1 MSEVNSPS
9 PECIFRSESPT
20 KDGEPDPRNP
30 SCGNKALVSVRY
42 LDHVLYH
49 RTQALAMRPQE
60 RETVGWLIYECD
72 QYVIIAWD
80 QDSEPPTLRGGDPKA
95 SGLVILKT
103 DITKLKRLEIRPE
116 PSQKS
121 SNWHLNSEPAI
132 VSGEYALLPKKRK
145 TQKKRKG
152 ATVA

>member
-1 MSEVNSPS
+1 MGSASEAHFSPECSSGSPS
-9 PECIFRSESPT
+9 PAQGDATHPQ
-20 KDGEPDPRNP
+20 DPL
-30 SCGNKALVSVRY
+30 CGQVLVSVRY

-49 RTQALAMRPQE
+49 RTPALAMKPQE

-72 QYVIIAWD
+72 QYITLAWD
-80 QDSEPPTLRGGDPKA
+80 HDAEPPTLRGGDPKA

-103 DITKLKRLEIRPE
+103 DITKLERLEIRAE

-145 TQKKRKG
+145 TQRKG
-152 ATVA
+152 KEQR

>member
-1 MSEVNSPS
+1 M
-9 PECIFRSESPT
+9 
-20 KDGEPDPRNP
+20 K
-30 SCGNKALVSVRY
+30 
-42 LDHVLYH
+42 
-49 RTQALAMRPQE
+49 PQE
-60 RETVGWLIYECD
+60 RETVGWLVYECD
-72 QYVIIAWD
+72 QYVTIAWD

-103 DITKLKRLEIRPE
+103 DITKLERFEIHPE
-116 PSQKS
+116 QSQKNL
-121 SNWHLNSEPAI
+121 NWHLNSESAI

>member
-1 MSEVNSPS
+1 MAEANT
-9 PECIFRSESPT
+9 SPT
-20 KDGEPDPRNP
+20 YSSGSEIPPQNCKSSHLDP
-30 SCGNKALVSVRY
+30 SCSSKTLVSIRY

-60 RETVGWLIYECD
+60 RETIGWLIYECD
-72 QYVIIAWD
+72 QYAIIAWD

-103 DITKLKRLEIRPE
+103 DITKLECLEIRPE